1 MSCIIFPL
9 KFLEM
14 LFMCWCSICGILF
27 TTLVILNYYNKYPK
41 VVERLEF
48 WILGNF
54 LGFVG
59 FLIFFF
65 STLIF
70 YAYIISWL
78 LIIIS
83 SILPCVVF
91 V

>member
-1 MSCIIFPL
+1 MTCIAIS
-9 KFLEM
+9 LE
-14 LFMCWCSICGILF
+14 LLNIILVCWCSICGILF
-27 TTLVILNYYNKYPK
+27 TALVILSHYDKFPK
-41 VVERLEF
+41 VVERLES
-48 WILGNF
+48 WIFGNF
-54 LGFVG
+54 LGFAG

-65 STLIF
+65 STSIF